1 MFKSE
6 QTGLTCRGLNE
17 AFQLPNF
24 ICDLPGRSP
33 GVFAKYGRFG
43 WGRDVARDNIR
54 SRIFRR
60 SRRANIGA
68 GATAMIA
75 AADE

>member
-1 MFKSE
+1 MKRFNYRI
-6 QTGLTCRGLNE
+6 L
-17 AFQLPNF
+17 
-24 ICDLPGRSP
+24 
-33 GVFAKYGRFG
+33 FAI

-54 SRIFRR
+54 SLIFRR